1 MRYFSYIW
9 YFLRFIKSLVKPNN
23 LVSTDYIKIDNLDN
37 LSNLSVLGNSWK
49 STDLPSRQRIL
60 VDQQLM
66 RYRNGKKVDVFNIIV
81 SALKDLRL
89 SESEVPLL
97 EIGCSS
103 GYYSEVFKIAHL
115 PIKYSGCDYSES
127 FIQMAQSI
135 YPSVDFSIEDA
146 TSLTYP
152 DSSFD
157 IVISGGCLLHI
168 PEYQKAVFETARV
181 AKRYVVFHRT
191 PVVFGMP
198 EQWYRKK
205 AYDIET
211 IEIHFNEQEFLEL
224 LNRNNL
230 TLLKSYTVH
239 ELRTRGSIKRGTA
252 VRTYVCEKK
261 YNANA

>member
-1 MRYFSYIW
+1 MRYSPYIW
-9 YFLRFIKSLVKPNN
+9 YLLRLIKSLVKPNN
-23 LVSTDYIKIDNLDN
+23 LVSTDFIKIDNLEN
-37 LSNLSVLGNSWK
+37 LSNLLVLSNSWK
-49 STDLPSRQRIL
+49 STDLPSRQRTL
-60 VDQQLM
+60 VNQQLM
-66 RYRNGKKVDVFNIIV
+66 RYRNGKKVDVFDVIV
-81 SALKDLRL
+81 SAVKDLRL
-89 SESEVPLL
+89 SEREVPLL

-157 IVISGGCLLHI
+157 IVLSGCCLLHI

-181 AKRYVVFHRT
+181 ARRYVVFHRT
-191 PVVFGMP
+191 PVVFGMS
-198 EQWYRKK
+198 EQWFRKK
-205 AYDIET
+205 AYGIDT
-211 IEIHFNEQEFLEL
+211 VEIHFNEQEFLQL

-230 TLLKSYTVH
+230 TLLKSYTLH
-239 ELRTRGSIKRGTA
+239 EVILRGSIKRGTA

-261 YNANA
+261 FNANA